1 MHRHRPTRLHRSCL
15 VGSLPLI
22 QLLLLRVPTVQLL
35 NGWSDKATHIPP
47 LKTTSVQ
54 ELLELSGS
62 IVRRSKLSSY
72 FLASLSRRLI
82 GSIYTVSL
90 YRQLYRSQLTKH
102 KYRQDR
108 MLKQGG
114 DLEEHGPHERV
125 FPILG
130 DLSMKYPYPV
140 HQLGMISRPAELTM
154 HRYQWSKPSDHSCYY
169 EKLL

>member
-1 MHRHRPTRLHRSCL
+1 MHRHRQTRQHRSCL

-72 FLASLSRRLI
+72 FLAPLLRRLI
-82 GSIYTVSL
+82 GSISTISWNIAVTIGE
-90 YRQLYRSQLTKH
+90 LTKH
-102 KYRQDR
+102 KHRQNR
-108 MLKQGG
+108 MLEQGS
-114 DLEEHGPHERV
+114 DLEEDGPHERI

-140 HQLGMISRPAELTM
+140 HQLGIMSRPAELTM
-154 HRYQWSKPSDHSCYY
+154 HRYQWSKPFDRSCYCR
-169 EKLL
+169 KLL